1 MLEAYDSLLQQLDEV
16 LAAKAAPADEVKNK
30 EQQKVLTIAENMT
43 VKAAIQGMSDLKLA
57 VGKGLSELSEKL
69 EAEISKLESIRQAIA
84 IQEKE
89 LAEVYEI
96 RKSANSLAALLEAQ
110 NQKRVEFDREMQERK
125 TRLEGDIQEQH
136 QRWELEK
143 TKTET
148 SWREVV
154 EAERVSR
161 ERDQAEFE
169 YRIKRDRQLMVD
181 ELADEKR
188 KLVKEITEKRTSF
201 EKEIADR
208 EADLKLREA
217 HLKELEQQAAGFD
230 ARLESA
236 VQQAREKTA
245 NKVKAEYESQ
255 LALQEREH
263 AGIKQVLETRIIAL
277 EETNREQVKRIE
289 KLASQLDASYQ
300 KVQDVALKAIEGTS
314 LERQSYR
321 DVRTSEPSRGKEGKE

>member
-125 TRLEGDIQEQH
+125 TRLEGDIQEQRM
-136 QRWELEK
+136 RWELEK

-245 NKVKAEYESQ
+245 NQVKAEYESQ